1 MREKLEIKILALV
14 ASLLLIG
21 VITAGFMVFNI
32 EIGLIISN
40 LILIMVKTPA
50 EIWKDRIIQYRKKC
64 QSILQLSD
72 SIRYAGI
79 VNAYGRTL
87 TGIVRP
93 NVKPLL
99 KSEKVKNE
107 FFIISTLMTLRK
119 DTVSAIGKLDYV
131 LLQHQKVSIVI
142 FQKDDMTYY
151 TSIDRTEK
159 KMDKIIESIKKII

>member
-1 MREKLEIKILALV
+1 
-14 ASLLLIG
+14 
-21 VITAGFMVFNI
+21 
-32 EIGLIISN
+32 
-40 LILIMVKTPA
+40 MVKTPA
-50 EIWKDRIIQYRKKC
+50 EIWKDKIIQYRKKC
-64 QSILQLSD
+64 QTILELSK

-99 KSEKVKNE
+99 KSEQVKNE
-107 FFIISTLMTLRK
+107 FFIISTLMTLRR

-142 FQKDDMTYY
+142 FQKDDLTYY
-151 TSIDRTEK
+151 ISIDRTEK
-159 KMDKIIESIKKII
+159 NMDKIIESIKKTI